1 MSLRSARIL
10 VADDQPD
17 VARTLTE
24 PLRAAGASLRFVSD
38 GIEALD
44 FLREGGY
51 DLLIADMK
59 MPPEDWGGLW
69 LLRQLQQRDIKLPCL
84 VLSGEGQQR
93 ETVEAMRLGA
103 VDWIAKGEADA
114 ELLTHCTM
122 HLDDAYGRAVEAM
135 ATGGASPLAYGFAR
149 YQRAVGGDRQYAEG
163 LRLLEEVLRFVA
175 LIGLATCDPLKCGP
189 FRKLQGARL
198 ARPSFGTWLAVVNEL
213 AHNVSASPLFAVL
226 TRQLMPDD
234 DKPWQE
240 IARLRNNQHHGGSD
254 PEAADR
260 KTAFGMVDR
269 CAHRL
274 QSTPF
279 TLGSHAQMRYVNNQ
293 LEVSIRQYRGA
304 FPPRST
310 ELTLVEPE
318 FLHSPDP
325 YLFYDEDAPI
335 RVDPWFSVF
344 ETDAPQGS
352 SSLAVF
358 DGVKTRKPNRTDT
371 DDVLVYTD
379 PMTGERGKRRTDR
392 RTTWGEVSAWF
403 ASGA

>member
-114 ELLTHCTM
+114 NYLLTAQCIWTTHM
-122 HLDDAYGRAVEAM
+122 GVPSKRWPQVARAHSR
-135 ATGGASPLAYGFAR
+135 TGSPGISGPSAAIDSTP
-149 YQRAVGGDRQYAEG
+149 RAC
-163 LRLLEEVLRFVA
+163 RLLEEVLRFVA

-198 ARPSFGTWLAVVNEL
+198 PRPSFGTWLAVVNEL

-254 PEAADR
+254 PRPPPKDR
-260 KTAFGMVDR
+260 LRNGGQV
-269 CAHRL
+269 CA
-274 QSTPF
+274 PAPV
-279 TLGSHAQMRYVNNQ
+279 HAVHA
-293 LEVSIRQYRGA
+293 RQ
-304 FPPRST
+304 PR
-310 ELTLVEPE
+310 
-318 FLHSPDP
+318 PDA
-325 YLFYDEDAPI
+325 L
-335 RVDPWFSVF
+335 R
-344 ETDAPQGS
+344 
-352 SSLAVF
+352 
-358 DGVKTRKPNRTDT
+358 
-371 DDVLVYTD
+371 
-379 PMTGERGKRRTDR
+379 
-392 RTTWGEVSAWF
+392 
-403 ASGA
+403 